1 VGAGRAS
8 CRCQPLR
15 GASREVSGTEGLIS
29 QTVRGYW
36 VRRALSTAPV
46 SVRGGCIPS
55 SRSPERTVR
64 FIPSCSRS
72 SSEFLR
78 SLSCPF
84 PYRDQADCQGLFPLR
99 DITGCVHSTRGFPS
113 PRYVPSA
120 GVLNLSTAFSA
131 SGSAG
136 LFHPATAS
144 RTFARSGAY
153 LICAAAASSSEASC
167 PLAVIRRAA
176 LRNKF
181 RSPRSGALGF
191 EAFIRAELA
200 PRKVGS

>member
-15 GASREVSGTEGLIS
+15 GASREVSGTEGLVS

-78 SLSCPF
+78 SLSRPF
-84 PYRDQADCQGLFPLR
+84 PYRDR
-99 DITGCVHSTRGFPS
+99 
-113 PRYVPSA
+113 
-120 GVLNLSTAFSA
+120 
-131 SGSAG
+131 
-136 LFHPATAS
+136 ATARVSSLFATSPGASTQLEGSQVLDTFRPQVFSTS
-144 RTFARSGAY
+144 RRLSPPPALRACFVPQPRPGTFARSGASI
-153 LICAAAASSSEASC
+153 LCAAAASSSEASC
-167 PLAVIRRAA
+167 PLAVVRRAA